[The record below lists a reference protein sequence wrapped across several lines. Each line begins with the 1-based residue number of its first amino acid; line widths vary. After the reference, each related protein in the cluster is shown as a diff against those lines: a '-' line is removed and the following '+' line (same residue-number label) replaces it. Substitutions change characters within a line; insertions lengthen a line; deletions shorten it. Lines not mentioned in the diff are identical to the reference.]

1 MHCGN
6 TFFKSALN
14 FEPSQM
20 EKKIKVRY
28 DSTLTFFISRHLT
41 QSGKKCIK
49 NKKWISFLTDFVFRQ
64 IKSLSLI

>member
-49 NKKWISFLTDFVFRQ
+49 TKNGFR
-64 IKSLSLI
+64 S

>member
-28 DSTLTFFISRHLT
+28 DSTLTFFISRLLT
-41 QSGKKCIK
+41 QSGKKCIN
-49 NKKWISFLTDFVFRQ
+49 NKKWISILTDFVFRQ